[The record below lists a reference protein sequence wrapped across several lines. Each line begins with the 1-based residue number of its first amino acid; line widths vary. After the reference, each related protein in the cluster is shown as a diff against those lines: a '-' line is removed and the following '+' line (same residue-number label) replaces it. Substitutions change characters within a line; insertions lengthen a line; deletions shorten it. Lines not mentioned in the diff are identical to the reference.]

1 MNSQKI
7 ALFGTSG
14 ETTQR
19 LVTEALR
26 RGHNVTAIV
35 PDEKEFAMKHPN
47 LKVVKG
53 DVRKKEDVKKYAAGN
68 DVVICAHHPTQTNPA
83 EHVDITRSVIEG
95 TKSSGIHSLV
105 SVAHPFGETT
115 GKTGKEYEEQ
125 KPILKA
131 QQDALKLFQN
141 EKELQWGYAH
151 SVTPEVEEKTGRY
164 LTSNEVLL
172 TNPEGES
179 RVPVKEYASAIL
191 DEAEKGEIEL
201 HQGGE
206 EEGEF

>member
-7 ALFGTSG
+7 ALFGTTG

-35 PDEKEFAMKHPN
+35 PDEREFAMKHPN

-53 DVRKKEDVKKYAAGN
+53 DVRKKEDVKKYATGH
-68 DVVICAHHPTQTNPA
+68 DVVICTHQPQRSNPD
-83 EHVDITRSVIEG
+83 EYVNLTRSVIDG
-95 TKSSGIHSLV
+95 VKSSGIHSLV
-105 SVAHPFGETT
+105 SVAHPFGQTT
-115 GKTGKEYEEQ
+115 QTSKEYEEQ

-131 QQDALKLFQN
+131 QQDALQLFQN

-151 SVTPEVEEKTGRY
+151 SATSEVEQKTGKY
-164 LTSNEVLL
+164 QTSNEVLL

-179 RVPVKEYASAIL
+179 RIPVKDYASAIL

-206 EEGEF
+206 EGVY